1 MNPLTTSETEPPMN
15 RARRWTR
22 RALFSATGVVIAAS
36 AVVVVPGASGQAADG
51 VVFDDALGEGFA
63 NWSWSGASVD
73 VSSTAQ
79 VASGVASLGVDLG
92 PYSAVSL
99 GSNAGSLAPAGGELV
114 FSAHGGENES
124 VSLRVVMMGGAFQA
138 GTVVPIEVPG
148 GKWTEYSIPLADLGG
163 AETVGGFWWQEARGQ
178 DPSTFF
184 LDDVRVVEMSS
195 EPDPTPEPE
204 PVPEPEPEP
213 VPEPAPEPEPAPV
226 PVPTPVPGP
235 TGEWAFEETFD
246 GDPAAPSQELL
257 PDNFDYAVTHRS
269 HPGDHFDGYPPF
281 LADHAS
287 DCAGPNPDVSPL
299 PQHEVVARQDS
310 NGASPDESFFI
321 CKNHMMSSM
330 GQAGPYSVS
339 AFWPKQE
346 FNFADGGV
354 LEFEVNINDAHGTRS
369 WWEVMIVPRDQLKVA
384 AGPIDSP
391 ISETYPHD
399 RIVLDF
405 RRNVRTIKVGTEAL
419 APEGWLAN
427 ETQWGR
433 WDFAWWRDLY
443 LEDPALDDRRERRT
457 MRVKI
462 EGDRIVWGIETED
475 GSFDEWDV
483 EVPGGMPF
491 DEGLVLFKTH
501 AYNPVKD
508 GNTDTYTF
516 HWDNIR
522 FDGPVVGAYNT
533 YEADDV
539 VYLQRNGDRQ
549 VGESETVTITLD
561 ELGEDPV
568 LFGQIHQP
576 KRGSVLL
583 SVNGGDPVEVHP
595 YEYERDDCASDHWTS
610 FRLPLDPGQLQPG
623 ENAFTWTI
631 GPKPACATGVID
643 WVGYSVKFLQVQMS

>member
-1 MNPLTTSETEPPMN
+1 MNPLTKTEMESTTN
-15 RARRWTR
+15 RAKQWTR
-22 RALFSATGVVIAAS
+22 RVLFAATGLVIAVS
-36 AVVVVPGASGQAADG
+36 AVVIVPGASGQARVG
-51 VVFDDALGEGFA
+51 VVFDDALGNSFA
-63 NWSWSGASVD
+63 NWSWSGTQVDLAS
-73 VSSTAQ
+73 SEQ
-79 VASGVASLGVDLG
+79 VASGVASLGADLV
-92 PYSAVSL
+92 PFSAVSL
-99 GSNAGSLAPAGGELV
+99 GSDSGSPAPQGGALV
-114 FSAHGGENES
+114 FSAHGGTNES
-124 VSLRVVMMGGAFQA
+124 VTLRVVMMDGAFQA
-138 GTVVPIEVPG
+138 GTAVPIEVPG
-148 GKWTEYSIPLADLGG
+148 GSWTDFSIPLADLGG
-163 AETVGGFWWQEARGQ
+163 APTVGGFWWQEGRGE
-178 DPSTFF
+178 DLSTFF
-184 LDDVRVVEMSS
+184 LDDVRIVAAS
-195 EPDPTPEPE
+195 PEPQ
-204 PVPEPEPEP
+204 PEPEPEP
-213 VPEPAPEPEPAPV
+213 T
-226 PVPTPVPGP
+226 PTPS
-235 TGEWAFEETFD
+235 GEWAFEETFD
-246 GDPAAPSQELL
+246 GDPSAPSQDLL

-281 LADHAS
+281 LADHAP
-287 DCAGPNPDVSPL
+287 DCAGPNPEVSPL

-354 LEFEVNINDAHGTRS
+354 LEFDVNINDAHGTRS
-369 WWEVMIVPRDQLKVA
+369 WWEIMIIPRDQLKVA
-384 AGPIDSP
+384 AGPTDSP

-419 APEGWLAN
+419 APEGWLAK

-443 LEDPALDDRRERRT
+443 PEDPALDDRRERRT
-457 MRVKI
+457 MRV
-462 EGDRIVWGIETED
+462 ELDGDQIIWGIETAD
-475 GSFDEWDV
+475 GSFDEWTVDV
-483 EVPGGMPF
+483 PAGVPF
-491 DEGLVLFKTH
+491 DQGLVLFKTH

-522 FDGPVVGAYNT
+522 FDGPVVGEYGT

-561 ELGEDPV
+561 ELGDDPV

-583 SVNGGDPVEVHP
+583 SVNGTDPVEVHP

-610 FRLPLDPGQLQPG
+610 FRLPLNPAQLQPG
-623 ENAFTWTI
+623 ENTFTWTI

>member
-1 MNPLTTSETEPPMN
+1 MTRLTDFETRPPSK
-15 RARRWTR
+15 RTTR
-22 RALFSATGVVIAAS
+22 RAGRAILAAAGIAVTSFALS
-36 AVVVVPGASGQAADG
+36 TVTPAFGQAG
-51 VVFDDALGEGFA
+51 NIVVYEDALGAGFA
-63 NWSWSGASVD
+63 DWSWSGTQVD
-73 VSSTAQ
+73 VSSSEQ
-79 VASGVASLGVDLG
+79 VATGSSALSADLVA
-92 PYSAVSL
+92 YSAVSL
-99 GSNAGSLAPAGGELV
+99 GHGARSSTPPGGELS
-114 FSAHGGENES
+114 FSAHGGQNDS
-124 VSLRVVMMGGAFQA
+124 VSLRVVMMDGAFAA
-138 GTVVPIEVPG
+138 GTAVEIEVPG
-148 GKWTEYSIPLADLGG
+148 GEWTDFSIPLADLG
-163 AETVGGFWWQEARGQ
+163 ASSEIGGFWWQEANGD
-178 DPSTFF
+178 DPSAFF
-184 LDDVRVVEMSS
+184 LDDIRVVPAPT
-195 EPDPTPEPE
+195 EPQPEPEPEPTPEPE
-204 PVPEPEPEP
+204 PPS
-213 VPEPAPEPEPAPV
+213 
-226 PVPTPVPGP
+226 
-235 TGEWAFEETFD
+235 TGQWAFEETFD
-246 GDPAAPSQELL
+246 GDPASPSQDLL

-287 DCAGPNPDVSPL
+287 DCAGPDPAVSPL

-321 CKNHMMSSM
+321 CKNHMMSSL

-369 WWEVMIVPRDQLKVA
+369 WWEIMIVPSDQLKVA
-384 AGPIDSP
+384 AGPVDSP

-427 ETQWGR
+427 ETQWAQY
-433 WDFAWWRDLY
+433 DFAWWRDLY
-443 LEDPALDDRRERRT
+443 PEDPALDDRRQRRT
-457 MRVKI
+457 MRIEI
-462 EGDRIVWGIETED
+462 EGDQIIWGIETED
-475 GSFDEWDV
+475 GTFDEWIVD
-483 EVPGGMPF
+483 VPGGMPF
-491 DEGLVLFKTH
+491 DQGLVLFKTH
-501 AYNPVKD
+501 AYNPLKD

-522 FDGPVVGAYNT
+522 FDGPVVGQYET

-561 ELGEDPV
+561 ELGDDPV

-583 SVNGGDPVEVHP
+583 SVNGAPPVEVHP

-610 FRLPLDPGQLQPG
+610 FRLPLDPAQLQPG
-623 ENAFTWTI
+623 ENTFTWTI

-643 WVGYSVKFLQVQMS
+643 WVGFSVKFLQIQMR

>member
-1 MNPLTTSETEPPMN
+1 MN
-15 RARRWTR
+15 RLTGTETNPEPNRVRRWIR
-22 RALFSATGVVIAAS
+22 RALFTTTALVIVVSGVVTVSQAA
-36 AVVVVPGASGQAADG
+36 GQAGDV
-51 VVFDDALGEGFA
+51 VVFDDALGPDFA
-63 NWSWSGASVD
+63 NWSWGGSQVD
-73 VSSTAQ
+73 LASTAE
-79 VASGVASLGVDLG
+79 VASGSTAVAADLA

-99 GSNAGSLAPAGGELV
+99 GHVGGSPSPSGGSLV
-114 FSAHGGENES
+114 FSAHGGQNNA
-124 VSLRVVMMGGAFQA
+124 VSLRVVMMDGEFQA
-138 GTVVPIEVPG
+138 GQSVRIDVPG
-148 GKWTEYSIPLADLGG
+148 GTWSSHSIPLADLG
-163 AETVGGFWWQEARGQ
+163 APATIGGFWWQEIGGDA
-178 DPSTFF
+178 PSTFF
-184 LDDVRVVEMSS
+184 LDDIRVVAAQN
-195 EPDPTPEPE
+195 EPETDPEPPAVEPTPPSS
-204 PVPEPEPEP
+204 
-213 VPEPAPEPEPAPV
+213 
-226 PVPTPVPGP
+226 
-235 TGEWAFEETFD
+235 GEWALEETFD

-257 PDNFDYAVTHRS
+257 PKNFDYAVTHRS

-287 DCAGPNPDVSPL
+287 NCAGPNPEISPL

-354 LEFEVNINDAHGTRS
+354 LEFDVNINDAHGTRS
-369 WWEVMIVPRDQLKVA
+369 WWEVMIIPRDQLKVA
-384 AGPIDSP
+384 AGPTDSP

-405 RRNVRTIKVGTEAL
+405 RRNVRTIKVGTESL
-419 APEGWLAN
+419 APEGWLAK

-433 WDFAWWRDLY
+433 WDFAWWRNLY
-443 LEDPALDDRRERRT
+443 PNDPALDDRRERRT
-457 MRVKI
+457 MRVEL

-475 GSFDEWDV
+475 GSFDEWSV

-491 DEGLVLFKTH
+491 DQGLVLFKTH

-522 FDGPVVGAYNT
+522 FDGPVVGGYDV

-549 VGESETVTITLD
+549 VGESKTVTVDID
-561 ELGEDPV
+561 ELGSDPV

-583 SVNGGDPVEVHP
+583 SVNGAAPVEVHP
-595 YEYERDDCASDHWTS
+595 YEYERGDCASDHWTS
-610 FRLPLDPGQLQPG
+610 FRLPLNPAQLQPG
-623 ENAFTWTI
+623 ENTFTWTI

-643 WVGYSVKFLQVQMS
+643 WVGYSVKFLQVQMG